1 MRHKV
6 KRVVICNNDPN
17 PLVAGNGI
25 KKLQNA
31 GIEVT
36 TGILE
41 KEGLKLN
48 EVFFHYIKNNKPLV
62 ISKTAISM
70 DGKIATKHMESQW
83 ISNESKVLM

>member
-1 MRHKV
+1 MIEQAPCNQIAVQERLRIDPAALTRHFK
-6 KRVVICNNDPN
+6 
-17 PLVAGNGI
+17 
-25 KKLQNA
+25 
-31 GIEVT
+31 
-36 TGILE
+36 ILE

-83 ISNESKVLM
+83 ISNESCREMTHEYRN